1 MKSIYKTAVNIIIFL
16 CLTQFSFAQQ
26 EPQFTQY
33 MDNLSYYNP
42 AYAGSRNVMSFNAL
56 HRQQWAGFKGAP
68 MSTTFGFH
76 TPLRYD
82 NIGIGV
88 SLVNDR
94 LGPTNNFWANVDIS
108 YSLKFKKHDGRLSFG
123 VKAGISDLNGDIASL
138 RKTDAIDDALNFRYN
153 NKINFNVG
161 VGIYYHS
168 KYWFIGAAVPRIIE
182 NIPNNSNNMNYS
194 LNRHYY
200 FMVGGYIP
208 VSRMIKIRPNA
219 MVKFTQN
226 APVAVDFGTSVIIYD
241 KFWIG
246 ANYRLLAAAGLI
258 FQWQITD
265 QFKLGY
271 AFEMTTNKMGT
282 NSYGTHELM
291 LGFDLKFKNKSI
303 TSPRF
308 F

>member
-1 MKSIYKTAVNIIIFL
+1 MMLNLALVSTSL
-16 CLTQFSFAQQ
+16 AQQ

-33 MDNLSYYNP
+33 MDNMSYYNP
-42 AYAGSRNVMSFNAL
+42 AYAGSRNAMSLNAL

-68 MSTTFGFH
+68 MSTTVNFH

-94 LGPTNNFWANVDIS
+94 LGPTNNFWANADIS

-138 RKTDAIDDALNFRYN
+138 RRNDLNDDALAIRYQ

-182 NIPNNSNNMNYS
+182 NVKNTSNAADYS

-208 VSRMIKIRPNA
+208 VNRMIKIRPNA

-226 APVAVDFGTSVIIYD
+226 APLSVDVGASVIIYD

-246 ANYRLLAAAGLI
+246 GNYRVLESGGVI
-258 FQWQITD
+258 FQCQITD

-271 AFEMTTNKMGT
+271 AFEMSTTKMGT

-291 LGFDLKFKNKSI
+291 LGFDFKFKNKAI
-303 TSPRF
+303 TSPRYF
-308 F
+308 